1 MKEFN
6 RARWRCRRGMLELD
20 IVLQRFVDKH
30 YAQLNE
36 NELRQFEALL
46 DLPDNDLWDMITA
59 KKEVNDIKLQPVLQ
73 LLQTG

>member
-1 MKEFN
+1 MKELD

-36 NELRQFEALL
+36 YELRQFDALL

-73 LLQTG
+73 LLQID